1 MTNAEQRRERVKMRM
16 SERRAQLTALREIRD
31 NPDASPETRLE
42 AVKQI
47 TEILEKHPYLQ

>member
-31 NPDASPETRLE
+31 NPDVSPETRLK